1 MKTSVY
7 LENPEVKAYIKKLGA
22 SHDADLSSVFVRAN
36 NEFNLPHDDLAE
48 AMYIAIEAG
57 VSPENKE
64 TLLAHSEEKLL
75 KQAYYDGEIGIEY
88 LKTWMTDEEIEHYV
102 AQKDE
107 EKAEA
112 EG

>member
-22 SHDADLSSVFVRAN
+22 TKKADLSTVFVRAN
-36 NEFNLPHDDLAE
+36 NEFDLPHDDLAE

-64 TLLAHSEEKLL
+64 TLLAHSEEEML
-75 KQAYYDGEIGIEY
+75 KQAYCDGEIGIEY
-88 LKTWMTDEEIEHYV
+88 LKTWMTDEEIKRYV
-102 AQKDE
+102 TQKDE